1 MSIKTNKFFTPIV
14 ETPIIFILTV
24 LLIILGLFIWFNRSN
39 NLNSSK
45 PIRIGL
51 EAPLS
56 GSQSNVGKGMLNG
69 AILAANDLN
78 ASKGILGRKV
88 VIVPIDDAADPV
100 IGVKAAK
107 AAIASGLDAVV
118 GPYNSGVGAKTLPL
132 YIAAGIEPMRFTSS
146 DSTAGLGYTL
156 QPMTSQI
163 APVATNAVSNWIKAK
178 TVSIIYDSTTTYTVN
193 AAQTMKADFTK
204 AGITVNDFQGIT
216 PGADSYASNVSQSES
231 SNPSLIYIVTY
242 YPEAGLIA
250 KEISNSGTSSK
261 CLADF
266 GAYDDGYVTAAGI
279 QAAQNCPVVGVPA
292 PSDFPGSAS
301 YISRYLSTFGV
312 APGTWSP
319 YAYDSV
325 NVISKVATTAG
336 NLNMNN
342 LTSALNNLKNY
353 KGWTGS
359 ISFDSKTGNRL
370 PAPVVVVATDN
381 KGKLHT
387 DVEWIKSINFTY

>member
-1 MSIKTNKFFTPIV
+1 MNLKSNKFVSPKSLLLFA
-14 ETPIIFILTV
+14 V
-24 LLIILGLFIWFNRSN
+24 LISIGLFIWLNHSRSLAN
-39 NLNSSK
+39 SK

-56 GSQSNVGKGMLNG
+56 GSQSNVGTGMLNG

-78 ASKGILGRKV
+78 SSNGILGRKV
-88 VIVPIDDAADPV
+88 VIVPIDDAADPATG
-100 IGVKAAK
+100 IKAAK

-146 DSTAGLGYTL
+146 DSTDGLGYTL

-163 APVATNAVSNWIKAK
+163 APVATNAVSSWIKAK

-193 AAQTMKADFTK
+193 AAETMKKDFIK
-204 AGITVNDFQGIT
+204 AGIIVNDYQGIT
-216 PGADSYASNVSQSES
+216 PGSDNYASNVAQSES

-250 KEISNSGTSSK
+250 KEVTQSGTSSK

-266 GAYDDGYVTAAGI
+266 GAYDNAYVTAAGI

-292 PSDFPGSAS
+292 PSDFPGSADYMSS
-301 YISRYLSTFGV
+301 YISAFAV

-325 NVISKVATTAG
+325 NVLAQAATTAG
-336 NLNMNN
+336 NLNINN
-342 LTSALNNLKNY
+342 LSDALNGLKGF

-370 PAPVVVVATDN
+370 PAPVVVVSTDN
-381 KGKLHT
+381 KGNLHT
-387 DVEWIKSINFTY
+387 DVDWIKSIKFTY

>member
-1 MSIKTNKFFTPIV
+1 MKSNKFIV
-14 ETPIIFILTV
+14 ALALLLVVVLIGIGLLT
-24 LLIILGLFIWFNRSN
+24 WHNRSRG
-39 NLNSSK
+39 LDTSK

-78 ASKGILGRKV
+78 SSKGILGRKV
-88 VIVPIDDAADPV
+88 IIVPIDDAADPET
-100 IGVKAAK
+100 GVKAAK
-107 AAIASGLDAVV
+107 TAIASGLDAVV

-132 YIAAGIEPMRFTSS
+132 YIAAGILPMRFTSS
-146 DSTAGLGYTL
+146 DSTSGLGYTL

-163 APVATNAVSNWIKAK
+163 APVATNAVSKWVKAK
-178 TVSIIYDSTTTYTVN
+178 SVSIIYDSTTTYTVN
-193 AAQTMKADFTK
+193 AAQTMKTDFSN
-204 AGITVNDFQGIT
+204 AGITINDYQGIT
-216 PGADSYASNVSQSES
+216 PGADNYSSNVTQSKS

-250 KEISNSGTSSK
+250 KEIKQSGTNSM

-266 GAYDDGYVTAAGI
+266 GAYDDAYVTAAGI

-292 PSDFPGSAS
+292 PSDFPGSS
-301 YISRYLSTFGV
+301 EYMSRYSKTFGV

-325 NVISKVATTAG
+325 NALAKASSVAG
-336 NLNMNN
+336 NLKLNS
-342 LTSALNNLKNY
+342 LSTALNGLKDF

-359 ISFDSKTGNRL
+359 ISFDTKTGNRL
-370 PAPVVVVATDN
+370 PAPVVIVATDS
-381 KGKLHT
+381 KGELHT
-387 DVEWIKSINFTY
+387 DTDWINSIKFTY